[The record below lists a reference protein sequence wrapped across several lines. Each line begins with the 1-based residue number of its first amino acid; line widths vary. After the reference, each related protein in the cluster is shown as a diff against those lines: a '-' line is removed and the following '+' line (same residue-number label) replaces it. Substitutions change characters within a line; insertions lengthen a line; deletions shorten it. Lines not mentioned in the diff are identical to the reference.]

1 MLTEHEPSTNP
12 SLTLDQG
19 TYLGPARVHHVAGS
33 RIQLEFPDELPWA
46 MLALAYPY
54 QPAVGDTVLAA
65 GQGQNWYV
73 IGVLQGTGKTTLM
86 VAGDFEVL
94 APKGRITLIGG
105 KGFHVKSPEVKI
117 TAGKLELIAKRISE
131 RFFDAARW
139 VKNAWQIRAGRVCT
153 EAEGDY
159 RVKAKRIIERA
170 EQDVRID
177 GEKIH
182 LG

>member
-1 MLTEHEPSTNP
+1 MLTENEQSTRV
-12 SLTLDQG
+12 TLDQS
-19 TYLGPARVHHVAGS
+19 TYLGPARVHRVAGN

-86 VAGDFEVL
+86 VPGDFEVL
-94 APKGRITLIGG
+94 APKGRINLIAG
-105 KGFHVKSPEVKI
+105 KGFQVKSPEVKI
-117 TAGKLELIAKRISE
+117 TAGKLELVAKRISE
-131 RFFDAARW
+131 RFFDATRW
-139 VKNAWQIRAGRVCT
+139 VKNAWQIRAGRVRT
-153 EAEGDY
+153 ETEGDY
-159 RVKAKRIIERA
+159 QVKAGRIIERA
-170 EQDVRID
+170 EKDVRID